1 MKLYCSKYSFLQLS
15 DMHKRS
21 KTFVNFQA
29 PLDQNLDETSK
40 QNGFRD
46 HTGCSCN
53 ITHPPG
59 KYSLDLQVNKE
70 RVNKP
75 YKTALKY
82 RF

>member
-1 MKLYCSKYSFLQLS
+1 MQ
-15 DMHKRS
+15 KRS
-21 KTFVNFQA
+21 KTSVNFQA

-46 HTGCSCN
+46 HTGGSCK

-70 RVNKP
+70 RINKLVVVCELSTVP
-75 YKTALKY
+75 TLL
-82 RF
+82 RGGGPLSM